1 MVTNAFRVF
10 IVFFVVARVFWV
22 IAGVLLCCF

>member
-10 IVFFVVARVFWV
+10 LVFFVVARVFWV
-22 IAGVLLCCF
+22 IVRVLLCGY